1 MGDSIL
7 QAMVFRTLGERVQM
21 EQLQGMLIMLIADII
36 ADSILQAM
44 VFSAFRTLGEKV
56 QMEQLQGMLILHRW
70 HAALAQQRKQ
80 QTIFIKRR
88 SVCLNKVYPV
98 TCCFF
103 LGGDQPSVSDLGL
116 LSLSVHSAKI

>member
-88 SVCLNKVYPV
+88 SVCLNR
-98 TCCFF
+98 
-103 LGGDQPSVSDLGL
+103 PSVSDLGL
-116 LSLSVHSAKI
+116 LLLSVHSAKINPALPMEPRTS